1 MHALLLI
8 LYLIDQNLF
17 RSLAKSLF
25 KITFKHRS
33 LKLVD
38 ITFFHKLFQ
47 CAAAIL
53 MEHLP
58 DQSQIW
64 FISLCDLVIRKLMT
78 GKKDICLVLIMID
91 TL

>member
-1 MHALLLI
+1 
-8 LYLIDQNLF
+8 
-17 RSLAKSLF
+17 
-25 KITFKHRS
+25 
-33 LKLVD
+33 
-38 ITFFHKLFQ
+38 
-47 CAAAIL
+47 